1 LAKSVVSKKED
12 GMKILFE
19 ENAKKSEKIEKLVSR
34 FFKKVPTLENKLDVP
49 MVIFQDGVNNSYYIK
64 CQVLARIASKIID
77 LNAKI
82 KAKDPE
88 SFRANRELMLKD
100 TTYLKM
106 ELDAAN
112 GREFNDIIVE
122 YNSEYNADKP
132 LKVWGGQ
139 HRAHAISGAINSAN
153 RYHGFKVYFDL
164 NEKQRT
170 EVALISNTN
179 MGVSD
184 DTFDRMLE
192 ETTFGNTLRKWCQK
206 IGFLGPKEDFP
217 DVGSRSEKI
226 TVKLARSFIVN
237 YYMGLDKGKTIK
249 SEELDKNIYDPYVT
263 ETGVSIDSKYA
274 EIMSEKRNKILSD
287 KSLIE
292 AGEKFLELHRT
303 QYEAVKGN
311 PKIRNRKA
319 YRNKALVIS
328 VLCGWSYIA
337 GLLQN
342 HRARLLNHYM
352 IPKTTSKI
360 PDPLN
365 AEEMS
370 NFKHDSDLPTYR
382 GLGTRQSA
390 KDMQRLAQVFLAK
403 SLSDTCTLDKQ
414 FLQKAVSTVVG
425 LTTLKRGYV

>member
-1 LAKSVVSKKED
+1 
-12 GMKILFE
+12 MKILFE
-19 ENAKKSEKIEKLVSR
+19 ENAKKSEKIEKLVSS
-34 FFKKVPTLENKLDVP
+34 FFKKVPTLENELDVP

-64 CQVLARIASKIID
+64 CQVSARIASKIID

-106 ELDAAN
+106 ELDASK

-122 YNSEYNADKP
+122 YNSEYNADNP

-249 SEELDKNIYDPYVT
+249 SEELDKNIYEPYVT
-263 ETGVSIDSKYA
+263 KTGVSIDSNYA
-274 EIMSEKRNKILSD
+274 KIMSEKGDKILSD

-292 AGEKFLELHRT
+292 AGKKFLGLHRA
-303 QYEAVKGN
+303 QYGKVKGN
-311 PKIRNRKA
+311 PKKIRNRKA

-342 HRARLLNHYM
+342 HGARLLNHYE

-382 GLGTRQSA
+382 GLGTRQST

-425 LTTLKRGYV
+425 LTTLRRGYV

>member
-1 LAKSVVSKKED
+1 
-12 GMKILFE
+12 MRILFE
-19 ENAKKSEKIEKLVSR
+19 KSAKKSADIEKLVSG
-34 FFKKVPTLENKLDVP
+34 FFENVPTLESELNIPVI
-49 MVIFQDGVNNSYYIK
+49 IFQDGVNNSYYIK
-64 CQVLARIASKIID
+64 CQILGSVASKIID

-82 KAKDPE
+82 NSKDPE
-88 SFRANRELMLKD
+88 SFRANRELMLKH

-106 ELDAAN
+106 KLDASK

-122 YNSEYNADKP
+122 YNHGYNTDRP
-132 LKVWGGQ
+132 LKIWGGQ
-139 HRAHAISGAINSAN
+139 HRVYAISETVNLADH
-153 RYHGFKVYFDL
+153 YHGFKVYFDL
-164 NEKQRT
+164 DQNQRT

-206 IGFLGPKEDFP
+206 IGFLDTKEDFP

-226 TVKLARSFIVN
+226 TVKIARSFIVN
-237 YYMGLDKGKTIK
+237 YYFGLNKGKVIK
-249 SEELDKNIYDPYVT
+249 GEDLDKNIYEPYVT
-263 ETGVSIDSKYA
+263 ETGVSIDVKYA
-274 EIMSEKRNKILSD
+274 EIMNEVGNKILSD
-287 KSLIE
+287 KGLIE
-292 AGEKFLELHRT
+292 ASEKFLELHKT
-303 QYEAVKGN
+303 QYEKVKEN
-311 PKIRNRKA
+311 PKKIPNRKA
-319 YRNKALVIS
+319 YRNKALIIS
-328 VLCGWSYIA
+328 VLCGWSYVA

-342 HRARLLNHYM
+342 HRARLLNHYK

-370 NFKHDSDLPTYR
+370 NFKHDSDPPTYR
-382 GLGTRQSA
+382 GLGTRQSP

-403 SLSDTCTLDKQ
+403 SLTDSCALDKR

-425 LTTLKRGYV
+425 LTALKKGYA

>member
-1 LAKSVVSKKED
+1 
-12 GMKILFE
+12 MNILFE
-19 ENAKKSEKIEKLVSR
+19 ENAKQSEKIEELVSR
-34 FFKKVPTLENKLDVP
+34 FFKKVPTLENELDVP

-64 CQVLARIASKIID
+64 CQVSARIASKIID

-106 ELDAAN
+106 KLDASK

-122 YNSEYNADKP
+122 YNSEYNADNP

-192 ETTFGNTLRKWCQK
+192 ETSFGNTLRKWCQK

-263 ETGVSIDSKYA
+263 ETGVSIDPKYDK
-274 EIMSEKRNKILSD
+274 IMSEKGNKILSD

-292 AGEKFLELHRT
+292 AGEKFIELHKA
-303 QYEAVKGN
+303 QYKAVKGN
-311 PKIRNRKA
+311 REKIRNRKA
-319 YRNKALVIS
+319 YRNKAFVIS

-342 HRARLLNHYM
+342 HGARLLNHYK

-425 LTTLKRGYV
+425 LTALRRGYV

>member
-1 LAKSVVSKKED
+1 
-12 GMKILFE
+12 MKIIFE
-19 ENAKKSEKIEKLVSR
+19 KDAKKSGKIEKLVSK
-34 FFKKVPTLENKLDVP
+34 FFEDISTLESKLNVLV
-49 MVIFQDGVNNSYYIK
+49 VIFQDGVNNSYYIK
-64 CQVLARIASKIID
+64 CQILASVASKIID

-82 KAKDPE
+82 NAKDPE
-88 SFRANRELMLKD
+88 SFRANRELML
-100 TTYLKM
+100 THATYLKM
-106 ELDAAN
+106 KSDASK
-112 GREFNDIIVE
+112 GREFNDVIVE
-122 YNSEYNADKP
+122 YNVEYDKDKP

-139 HRAHAISGAINSAN
+139 HRAHAILEALNFAD

-164 NEKQRT
+164 DKNQKT

-192 ETTFGNTLRKWCQK
+192 ETTFGNTLRKWCQQ

-237 YYMGLDKGKTIK
+237 YYEGLDKGKTIK
-249 SEELDKNIYDPYVT
+249 SEDLDKNIYEPYVA
-263 ETGVSIDSKYA
+263 ESGVTLDPKYA
-274 EIMSEKRNKILSD
+274 KIMNEAGDKILGD
-287 KSLIE
+287 KNLIE
-292 AGEKFLELHRT
+292 AGKKFIELHKT
-303 QYEAVKGN
+303 QYKKVKEN
-311 PKIRNRKA
+311 PAKFKNRKT
-319 YRNKALVIS
+319 YRNKALIIS
-328 VLCGWSYIA
+328 VLCGWSYVA

-342 HRARLLNHYM
+342 HRARLLNHYKL
-352 IPKTTSKI
+352 PKTTSSI

-382 GLGTRQSA
+382 GLGTRQSP

-403 SLSDTCTLDKQ
+403 SLTGSCTLDKR

-425 LTTLKRGYV
+425 LATLKKGYA

>member
-1 LAKSVVSKKED
+1 
-12 GMKILFE
+12 MKILFE
-19 ENAKKSEKIEKLVSR
+19 KNAKKSENIEELASI
-34 FFKKVPTLENKLDVP
+34 FFEDISTLESELDVP
-49 MVIFQDGVNNSYYIK
+49 IVIFQDGVNNSYYSK
-64 CQVLARIASKIID
+64 CHILASIASKIID

-82 KAKDPE
+82 NTEDRE
-88 SFRANRELMLKD
+88 SFRANRELMLGHA
-100 TTYLKM
+100 TYLRMKS
-106 ELDAAN
+106 DAAK

-122 YNSEYNADKP
+122 YNIEYDKDKP

-139 HRAHAISGAINSAN
+139 HRARAISEAENLAN
-153 RYHGFKVYFDL
+153 RYHGFKVYFNL
-164 NEKQRT
+164 NKNQRT

-179 MGVSD
+179 MTVSD

-217 DVGSRSEKI
+217 DVGSRSEKM

-237 YYMGLDKGKTIK
+237 YYMGFDKGKTIK
-249 SEELDKNIYDPYVT
+249 REYLDKNIYEPYIP
-263 ETGVSIDSKYA
+263 ETGVSIDVKY
-274 EIMSEKRNKILSD
+274 EKIMNERGNKILND
-287 KSLIE
+287 KGLIE
-292 AGEKFLELHRT
+292 ASKKFQELHKT
-303 QYEAVKGN
+303 QYEKVKVN
-311 PKIRNRKA
+311 PKKIRNRKA
-319 YRNKALVIS
+319 YRCKALVMS
-328 VLCGWSYIA
+328 VLCGWGYVA

-342 HRARLLNHYM
+342 HRARLLNHYN

-370 NFKHDSDLPTYR
+370 NFKHDSDPPTYR

-403 SLSDTCTLDKQ
+403 SLTDNCVLDKR
-414 FLQKAVSTVVG
+414 FLQKAVSQVVG
-425 LTTLKRGYV
+425 LSTLKRGYA